1 MSRSAS
7 ADVPGRVAVV
17 GGGFA
22 GCAAALRLARDGAQ
36 VTVFEAVED
45 PGPVGA
51 GILLQPTGAA
61 VLQQLGVYDHVAW
74 RGTPVRA
81 LHART
86 ASGFE
91 LFELPYAL
99 EREDIHGLGLHRGV
113 LFEALFTEVQIT
125 SAIDLRLGC
134 MVVDAKP
141 AQAGAGAEVIDDE
154 GRRHG
159 PFDLVVVADGA
170 RSEIRRHFPTY
181 LDQAY
186 PWGALWFV
194 AEDPDRLF
202 PDVLEQVVEGSRHM
216 LGFLPTGR
224 GPVRVGDP
232 DPHDDPPLTSIF
244 WSVRC
249 DQEEAWRHEARRFGL
264 HRWKETILRFEPR
277 AEPLLRQIEDH
288 RQVLFAAYRDVRM
301 SRWWHPLGDAHLV
314 FIGDAAHAMSPQLG
328 QGSNLALIDAEA
340 LADAM
345 AEAASVEEGLRAYQ
359 AARRAHLGYYGWVN
373 RAVTPFFQSS
383 SHAMGWLR
391 DVGFPLAC
399 KVPGVRRLMVRTMA
413 GMKRGL
419 LFDEPMPLPA
429 PVAARADEPAL
440 HESGRSE
447 LSGS

>member
-1 MSRSAS
+1 MSE
-7 ADVPGRVAVV
+7 VPGRVAVI

-36 VTVFEAVED
+36 VTVFEAVAK

-61 VLQQLGVYDHVAW
+61 VLQRLGVYEHVAW
-74 RGTPVRA
+74 RGTPVRS

-86 ASGFE
+86 AGGFD
-91 LFELPYAL
+91 LFELPYSL
-99 EREDIHGLGLHRGV
+99 EREDIAGLGLHRGV
-113 LFEALFTEVQIT
+113 LFEALFSEVQLT
-125 SAIDLRLGC
+125 SAIDLRLGV
-134 MVVDAKP
+134 MIVDVRSA
-141 AQAGAGAEVIDDE
+141 ASGAEVLDDE
-154 GRRHG
+154 GKAHG
-159 PFDLVVVADGA
+159 PFDLIVVADGA
-170 RSEIRRHFPTY
+170 RSEIRARRFPTD
-181 LDQAY
+181 LDQPY

-194 AEDPDRLF
+194 AEDPDRVF

-224 GPVRVGDP
+224 GPVRENDP

-249 DQEEAWRHEARRFGL
+249 DQEAAWRHTARRMGL
-264 HRWKETILRFEPR
+264 QRWKDTITRFEPR
-277 AEPLLRQIEDH
+277 AEPLIAQIEDH

-301 SRWWHPLGDAHLV
+301 RRWWHPIGEHAHLV

-328 QGSNLALIDAEA
+328 QGSNLALIDAET

-345 AEAASVEEGLRAYQ
+345 ADAASMEEGLRAYQ
-359 AARRAHLGYYGWVN
+359 AARRAHLGYYGWAN

-383 SHAMGWLR
+383 SLAMGWLR
-391 DVGFPLAC
+391 DIAFPLAC

-419 LFDEPMPLPA
+419 FFDDPIALPP
-429 PVAARADEPAL
+429 PVADRPDE
-440 HESGRSE
+440 
-447 LSGS
+447 